1 MLMKTRTKEKTF
13 QDCRH
18 VLCHGGLWRW
28 RWCRHSGCDYCHLG
42 CDCCHSGCWK
52 HPLTVNATS
61 WHWSILYIVYLDKF
75 FKGVKAV
82 FFTKSV
88 SQWHRSY
95 WARSNL
101 SLILLLHD
109 SREKENVAWWKPL
122 IFIRQDCTFP
132 SNISVHACHWHQ
144 FGTQRPCIFCA

>member
-1 MLMKTRTKEKTF
+1 MFSCCDINWLLNLFWTRVQSLE
-13 QDCRH
+13 C
-18 VLCHGGLWRW
+18 VICHSLTELTVFDFR
-28 RWCRHSGCDYCHLG
+28 L
-42 CDCCHSGCWK
+42 DCCHSGCWK

-101 SLILLLHD
+101 SLILLLYD
-109 SREKENVAWWKPL
+109 SREKENAAWWKPL